1 MTKQEIFDKIADHLL
16 TQNAQCTEPGYNAMC
31 RYRLDN
37 MSCAIGCLIPDE
49 LYSKKLEGK
58 EVTNRIVREVLKK
71 ADIVN
76 EGRFLVNFQ
85 QMHDYF
91 LPVDWSDELLAIA
104 KTYKLNTSVLIKF
117 KKFKP

>member
-1 MTKQEIFDKIADHLL
+1 MTKQQIFDKIADHLL
-16 TQNAQCTEPGYNAMC
+16 TQNAVCTGPADNSMC
-31 RYRLDN
+31 MYRLDG

-58 EVTNRIVREVLKK
+58 EVSNRIVREVLKK

-76 EGRFLVNFQ
+76 EGRFLVHFQ

-91 LPVDWSDELLAIA
+91 FPVQWADALLEIA
-104 KTYKLNTSVLIKF
+104 RTYKLNTDVVTKF
-117 KKFKP
+117 KK